1 MTGFPAT
8 TVRLNTRMT
17 RVRFFIDPS
26 KSDDEIRDAIL
37 AIAVEREIDVR
48 ELHPTVDQHSA
59 DTGNGPEKAPD

>member
-1 MTGFPAT
+1 
-8 TVRLNTRMT
+8 MT